1 LHVFRGMASRR
12 YTYTLASGVL
22 SAGMPIGLLAVRW
35 ARRRGL
41 RWAPVR
47 AMLDDLSV
55 DAAGYRYLAVVTAAV
70 FGTFGYLLG
79 RKADELEARAE
90 TDALTGLYNARGLE
104 ARLSAEIARTTRY
117 RAPLSVLLI
126 DLDRLKEINDRYGHY
141 AGQSALR
148 EVAAAIRAELR
159 ANDIAARWGGD
170 EFVVVAPNTSTGAGW
185 AMAERIRV
193 AIGTTSTKWIL
204 TASIGMT
211 TFEANDA
218 DCDADVE
225 TLIRSA
231 DAALY
236 EAKRR
241 GRNQVAMA
249 QPLTRQEA
257 RRADRRHSHAAADP
271 NAGKPVVSH

>member
-1 LHVFRGMASRR
+1 MASRR

-41 RWAPVR
+41 RWAPLR

-55 DAAGYRYLAVVTAAV
+55 DTHGYRYLAVVTAAV

-117 RAPLSVLLI
+117 RAPLSLLLI
-126 DLDRLKEINDRYGHY
+126 DLDRLKEINDRHGHY
-141 AGQSALR
+141 AGQTALR

-159 ANDIAARWGGD
+159 ANDVGGRWGGD
-170 EFVVVAPNTSTGAGW
+170 EFVVVAPNTSTGAAW

-193 AIGTTSTKWIL
+193 AIGRTSTKWVL

-211 TFEANDA
+211 TLEAADA

-225 TLIRSA
+225 TLLRSA

-236 EAKRR
+236 EAKHR

-257 RRADRRHSHAAADP
+257 RRADRRHSHAGADE
-271 NAGKPVVSH
+271 GKPVVAH